1 MWHNRRMRR
10 AASQPTRIHVP
21 GALAPGAVVPL
32 PAPAA
37 HHLSHVLRA
46 AVGDEVV
53 VFNDGAE
60 FAATITRIDKTGV
73 SVKVAAGAA
82 VDRESPLFFTLAQ
95 AISSSE
101 RMDMTLQKSVEL
113 GVARAQPLYSERSL
127 VRLDAERTAKRVAHW
142 QQVVVAACEQ
152 SGRNVV
158 PPVAAPLP
166 FTDWLGALPQAGP
179 DELRVLLSPRASTR
193 LAELPRPR
201 RVTLLAGP
209 EGGFTSV
216 EAELARQ
223 YGFVAL
229 RLGPRVLRTETA
241 ALAALAAMQTLWGD
255 F

>member
-1 MWHNRRMRR
+1 MRR
-10 AASQPTRIHVP
+10 AQGNLTRIHVP
-21 GALAPGAVVPL
+21 AALAPGATLPL
-32 PAPAA
+32 PPAAA
-37 HHLSHVLRA
+37 HHLSRVLRA